1 MSNTIIILI
10 GLVLIGAA
18 QLIGGLRYSRRVVRE
33 LPESRASWRVL
44 GALIWLFVLGYASF
58 ALLLVNHEVSTLLIV
73 VALIFAGGG
82 SFVLTVTRL
91 SAKTIQK
98 VKRIILLEQENSRI
112 LTAQQR
118 LQTILDNAAEGIV
131 TFDDRGTIKSFNKAA
146 EALFGYLEPEAIDQ
160 DIGHIIVPPDSLD
173 QREGYV
179 EHFLRNEVQRL
190 IGHEGEVV
198 GCHRDGTT
206 FPMALKVSSVMLEGQ
221 RLYTGLVSN
230 ISERK
235 IMLERLRQMAE
246 QDGLTGLY
254 NRSYFQQQLE
264 RTVQRVRRADI
275 QACLLYIDLD
285 NFKYV
290 NDTLGHAA
298 GDRLLI
304 DVARLLAKRVRSTDL
319 IARFGGDEF
328 TILLHDLP
336 IDQGL
341 QVAEALRQQ
350 FAEYVFRHVGK
361 QIDIGCS
368 IGVTNIDRES
378 NDAEQVLAHADFACH
393 QAKCAGRNRVH
404 RFSVDDQDGIDT
416 LSMDMGWSRRIK
428 QALEEDRLVLAYQPI
443 MTTACGELYGYE
455 VLVRMLDERDN
466 LIMPSGFLPAAERF
480 GLAVEID
487 RWVIV
492 NAIDSLVKVRKTQPH
507 LCYSINLSAH
517 TLAEDKMC
525 DLILHRLN
533 TTGLDPQALTFEVTE
548 TAAIT
553 DMAVA
558 QHFLGRLREIGCR
571 TALDDFGSGM
581 SSFAYLKDLPVDIV
595 KLDGYFVRHLAGNLI
610 DQSLVK
616 AMNDIIHA
624 LGKQSVAEFVEDQQS
639 LQLLTDYAVDFVQG
653 YYLGR
658 PAALPLGV
666 YETTQKP
673 GGK

>member
-1 MSNTIIILI
+1 MSNTIIALI
-10 GLVLIGAA
+10 GLVLIGAV
-18 QLIGGLRYSRRVVRE
+18 QLIGGLSYTRQVVRE
-33 LPESRASWRVL
+33 LPESKVSWRIL
-44 GALIWLFVLGYASF
+44 EALIWLFVLGYASF

-73 VALIFAGGG
+73 VVLIFAGGG

-98 VKRIILLEQENSRI
+98 VKRVTLLEQENSRI

-131 TFDDRGTIKSFNKAA
+131 TFDDQGTIQTFNKAA
-146 EALFGYLEPEAIDQ
+146 ESLFGYLEPEAIDR

-179 EHFLRNEVQRL
+179 EQFLRNEVQRL

-221 RLYTGLVSN
+221 RVYTGLVSN

-235 IMLERLRQMAE
+235 TMLERLRQMAE

-254 NRSYFQQQLE
+254 NRSYFQQELE
-264 RTVQRVRRADI
+264 RAVQRVRRADI
-275 QACLLYIDLD
+275 HACLLYIDLD

-304 DVARLLAKRVRSTDL
+304 DVACLLAKRVRSTDL

-328 TILLHDLP
+328 TVLLCDLP

-341 QVAEALRQQ
+341 QVADALRQR
-350 FAEYVFRHVGK
+350 FTDYVFRHAGK

-368 IGVTNIDRES
+368 IGVAAIDRES
-378 NDAEQVLAHADFACH
+378 CDGEQVLARADFACH

-404 RFSVDDQDGIDT
+404 QFSADDQDGIDT

-428 QALEEDRLVLAYQPI
+428 QALEQNRLVLAYQPI
-443 MTTACGELYGYE
+443 MTTACGGLYGYE
-455 VLVRMLDERDN
+455 VLVRMLDERDK

-487 RWVIV
+487 RWVII
-492 NAIDSLVKVRKTQPH
+492 NAIGSLVQARRTQPN
-507 LCYSINLSAH
+507 LCYSINLLAQ
-517 TLAEDKMC
+517 TLAEDKVC
-525 DLILHRLN
+525 DLILHHLN
-533 TTGLDPQALTFEVTE
+533 TTGLDPRALTFEVTE

-553 DMAVA
+553 DMAIA
-558 QHFLGRLREIGCR
+558 QRFLGRLREIGCR

-658 PAALPLGV
+658 PAPLPLQV
-666 YETTQKP
+666 SELSSET
-673 GGK
+673 